1 MSSPNQTYYKYKLH
15 VKPEIFLEMP
25 RINLFPL
32 KPWFDL
38 ETKPSTCSALIHK
51 QLKDTPG

>member
-1 MSSPNQTYYKYKLH
+1 MSSPNQTYYTYKLH

-25 RINLFPL
+25 RISLFPL